1 MSRRGFTLVELLVV
15 AGIFAMLFAMVLNG
29 ARPSASGQVRQAA
42 QQIASVLLSVQSKAL
57 GNPAGAG
64 VVFEPSTTASGS
76 ASVTTVSAAA
86 TLPWIVGSGSL
97 TVLTATTARI
107 TVTPDNADQADVA
120 HGYKVQ
126 FFESAPAAQPATA
139 WFAFTAVTSGTSGT
153 ASFRA
158 DAGQT
163 AANTIWPQPV
173 AGGALE
179 SRIARY
185 PGVAE
190 ALYQLPKG
198 VAVDLRY
205 SGVGDDP
212 ATVWGG
218 LAGKGA
224 IGLTFDSIGGV
235 DVLMQQVLAAAT
247 DRIAGREPV
256 HPVSPVYLLVATQA
270 DVDADTALASE
281 RSMWVAVH
289 PQTGRVSVAAN
300 VAQTAKDATALR
312 AARAKARAQTMIGK

>member
-15 AGIFAMLFAMVLNG
+15 AGIFSMLFAMVLNG

-64 VVFEPSTTASGS
+64 VVLEPSTTTSGS
-76 ASVTTVSAAA
+76 AAVTTVSAAA
-86 TLPWIVGSGSL
+86 TLPWIIGSGSL
-97 TVLTATTARI
+97 TVLTATTARV

-139 WFAFTAVTSGTSGT
+139 WFAFVSGTTGSGT

-190 ALYQLPKG
+190 SLYQFPKG
-198 VAVDLRY
+198 VAIDLRY

-224 IGLTFDSIGGV
+224 IALTFDSIGGV
-235 DVLMQQVLAAAT
+235 DTVMQQVLAAAAV
-247 DRIAGREPV
+247 RIAGREPV

-270 DVDADTALASE
+270 DVDADAALANE
-281 RSMWVAVH
+281 RSMWIAVH

-312 AARAKARAQTMIGK
+312 AARAKARAQTLLGK